1 MQSRD
6 WVTAGAVAGVLG
18 GVVLAVGL
26 ARSDGKH
33 ATQMRKR
40 LRREAK
46 RLKKETRRLARDT
59 EDWVERARRHAHL
72 PRGLTE
78 RFDGADLRRTAT
90 EVRDAAS
97 EAIAAKAA
105 AVKHAAR
112 DAARGTRGALASAG
126 SSGHLDTALETAY
139 ERAAPVLGNVP
150 WLMTGTLYGALL
162 HLLSAEGGRPL
173 VGLLRGDAGRYGDG
187 TQAAQRLGVHLAYGF
202 VTALAFE
209 LLAEWRK
216 RR

>member
-6 WVTAGAVAGVLG
+6 WVTAGAVAGVIG

-26 ARSDGKH
+26 ARADGAH
-33 ATQMRKR
+33 GTQMHKR

-59 EDWVERARRHAHL
+59 EDWVERARRHA
-72 PRGLTE
+72 PSARGLAK
-78 RFDGADLRRTAT
+78 RFDGAELRSAAADARDTA
-90 EVRDAAS
+90 A
-97 EAIAAKAA
+97 EAIASKAA
-105 AVKHAAR
+105 ALRHAA
-112 DAARGTRGALASAG
+112 AEATRGTRGALASAA
-126 SSGHLDTALETAY
+126 SSTGLDAAY
-139 ERAAPVLGNVP
+139 GRARPYLADLP

-162 HLLSAEGGRPL
+162 HTLTADNGRPL
-173 VGLLRGDAGRYGDG
+173 IGLLRGNGGKDG
-187 TQAAQRLGVHLAYGF
+187 ARTAAAQRLGIHLAYGV

-216 RR
+216 RH